1 MARHQEEGSKVVPKT
16 NQPAGEVSGCAWQVM
31 ARKIAVAHGGSLD
44 LETDKPSSEGATFR
58 LTIPTPKGQLDN
70 VLSAVQGPGRR

>member
-1 MARHQEEGSKVVPKT
+1 MARHQEEGSEVVPKT
-16 NQPAGEVSGCAWQVM
+16 KQPAGGVSGCAWRVM
-31 ARKIAVAHGGSLD
+31 ARKIAVAQGGSLD